1 MRVTARMHERQLDN
15 KEAKMK
21 TTLDTRELA
30 TVLAALRYWQREG
43 FMSNGHEHSIASN
56 DGDVK
61 PLSMSEIDRLCE
73 RFEDAHEAA
82 EDEGEDKQ
90 ETA

>member
-1 MRVTARMHERQLDN
+1 
-15 KEAKMK
+15 
-21 TTLDTRELA
+21 
-30 TVLAALRYWQREG
+30 
-43 FMSNGHEHSIASN
+43 MSNGHEHSIASN